1 MTLLQYTI
9 WSQADPAALA
19 ERRVR
24 LVGFVVPR
32 DDGGPGDGTWDI
44 ARFSIACCAADAA
57 ALRVQV
63 LDASS
68 GLSADQWVEV
78 VGTAVPREPGGPPV
92 LRAASVEPIAAPA
105 EPYE

>member
-32 DDGGPGDGTWDI
+32 DDGGRDDGTWDI
-44 ARFSIACCAADAA
+44 ARLSINCCAADAT
-57 ALRVQV
+57 ALRVHV
-63 LDASS
+63 VGGPP
-68 GLSADQWVEV
+68 GLVADQWVEV
-78 VGTAVPREPGGPPV
+78 VGTAGRRDPGGPPV
-92 LRAASVEPIAAPA
+92 LRAASVEPIPAPA
-105 EPYE
+105 EPYG